1 MRRKA
6 VCASDETSNKVLGSE
21 HPPAL
26 IRVQADGRGG
36 KAFCASNGEHPIQ
49 YLGLSTQTP
58 WPAKPTWHLPNRIND
73 GQRQKS
79 WMYKWWR
86 HSSYYFDL
94 LGGSTCQES
103 GDTNFL
109 FGRRNW
115 AGGQAEKKKKKRRG
129 IMMVMRE
136 KAFLAFLVLV
146 LIISFSLVAAL
157 PCGHISL
164 YVHRL
169 ATCLLRY

>member
-1 MRRKA
+1 MDRGRKA
-6 VCASDETSNKVLGSE
+6 GCTSGGDIHPTTLIFSAGQLAKRAAIPTSFLDVVSE
-21 HPPAL
+21 QVA
-26 IRVQADGRGG
+26 R
-36 KAFCASNGEHPIQ
+36 
-49 YLGLSTQTP
+49 
-58 WPAKPTWHLPNRIND
+58 PNR
-73 GQRQKS
+73 
-79 WMYKWWR
+79 
-86 HSSYYFDL
+86 
-94 LGGSTCQES
+94 
-103 GDTNFL
+103 
-109 FGRRNW
+109 
-115 AGGQAEKKKKKRRG
+115 KKKKRRG